1 MADHTDADNAL
12 SILSAAFAR
21 SKDAVIIFDAAERV
35 LFSNLATSDFFRL
48 DPHLIA
54 AAQPD
59 TLVPSRILQA
69 NPDAPPFEHS
79 FDCSG
84 VHVTGS
90 VSLAHIPTGKQN
102 LCVVTIRCLGKE
114 LIHRREMRL
123 LSLASNESDR
133 AVIITDA
140 SGHIIYVN
148 STFTKMFGMTAE
160 AVLGKRAAGLLSE
173 DGEDVEVSKRL
184 HEKIAR
190 RETFQEEMPARDKQG
205 QQIWLSSSITPSFD
219 DAGGLQYLTIALSN
233 ITESKQLQVLQRDVL
248 EAVAQDIPIEEVMT
262 LLCQRVEAMAPD
274 IVCSILSVDAQSR
287 LHPLAA
293 PSLPAYFGE
302 AIDGLPAGPLAGSC
316 GTAAYFGEPVM
327 VEDIETDPRW
337 ELYKSLPLPLGLLA
351 CWSSPIKLRDGR
363 VAGTFAF
370 YFHQKRGPSPWHE
383 HIVNACVHLCVVA
396 IERHEAKAHIA
407 KLAYYDTLTG
417 LPNRTM
423 LRDQISLTISASP
436 EEPKQLAFLFLD
448 IDRFKDVNDT
458 LGHSVGDA
466 LLVEIARRLQ
476 KQLRG
481 DDIVSRHGGDEF
493 VAVLADC
500 DGPKASMIAKRL
512 QEALSEPVVIE
523 GTTLPVSASIGISL
537 YPEDGTDED
546 TLLKNADAAM
556 YEAKNAG
563 RGTFRFFSAQMNDLA
578 QERLVLGAAL
588 RDSIARGLM
597 RLAYQPQI
605 RTGDG
610 ALHGVEAL
618 ARWNDPLSGEIAPS
632 RFIALAEECGL
643 IEAIGDWAMN
653 EACRQM
659 ADWHRRGIDVP
670 SVSVNLSPIHFRNRD
685 LFRTVVQTLDR
696 HGLHPHMLTLEITEG
711 IMMDEG
717 SVVIENA
724 NALRAHGVHLSMD
737 DFGTGYSSLS
747 CLARLPVSELKIDRG
762 FMAELEIDRNAQALV
777 TAVVRIGQSLG
788 LTVVAEGVE
797 TQAQLDY
804 LQALQCQ
811 VVQGFLYS
819 RALPPAEFETW
830 LDGYTS
836 ATTQQRGAA

>member
-1 MADHTDADNAL
+1 
-12 SILSAAFAR
+12 
-21 SKDAVIIFDAAERV
+21 
-35 LFSNLATSDFFRL
+35 
-48 DPHLIA
+48 
-54 AAQPD
+54 
-59 TLVPSRILQA
+59 
-69 NPDAPPFEHS
+69 
-79 FDCSG
+79 
-84 VHVTGS
+84 
-90 VSLAHIPTGKQN
+90 
-102 LCVVTIRCLGKE
+102 
-114 LIHRREMRL
+114 
-123 LSLASNESDR
+123 
-133 AVIITDA
+133 
-140 SGHIIYVN
+140 
-148 STFTKMFGMTAE
+148 
-160 AVLGKRAAGLLSE
+160 
-173 DGEDVEVSKRL
+173 
-184 HEKIAR
+184 
-190 RETFQEEMPARDKQG
+190 
-205 QQIWLSSSITPSFD
+205 
-219 DAGGLQYLTIALSN
+219 
-233 ITESKQLQVLQRDVL
+233 
-248 EAVAQDIPIEEVMT
+248 
-262 LLCQRVEAMAPD
+262 
-274 IVCSILSVDAQSR
+274 
-287 LHPLAA
+287 
-293 PSLPAYFGE
+293 
-302 AIDGLPAGPLAGSC
+302 
-316 GTAAYFGEPVM
+316 
-327 VEDIETDPRW
+327 
-337 ELYKSLPLPLGLLA
+337 
-351 CWSSPIKLRDGR
+351 
-363 VAGTFAF
+363 
-370 YFHQKRGPSPWHE
+370 
-383 HIVNACVHLCVVA
+383 
-396 IERHEAKAHIA
+396 
-407 KLAYYDTLTG
+407 
-417 LPNRTM
+417 M
-423 LRDQISLTISASP
+423 LRDQISLSISASSG
-436 EEPKQLAFLFLD
+436 EPKQLAFLFLD

-466 LLVEIARRLQ
+466 LLIEIARRLQ

-500 DGPKASMIAKRL
+500 DGQKASMIAKRL

-537 YPEDGTDED
+537 YPDDGTDED

-618 ARWNDPLSGEIAPS
+618 ARWSDPLSGEIAPS
-632 RFIALAEECGL
+632 RFIPLAEECGL

-685 LFRTVVQTLDR
+685 LFKTVVQTLER

-717 SVVIENA
+717 AVVIDNA

-762 FMAELEIDRNAQALV
+762 FMAELEIDRNAQAVV

-797 TQAQLDY
+797 TKAQLDY

-811 VVQGFLYS
+811 VVQGFLYA

-836 ATTQQRGAA
+836 GATQQRGAA